1 MEEEEEE
8 EEEAVKRDVLTLV
21 TAGSDEQMA
30 IRRGDA
36 MPYKQHTS
44 DIASVNT
51 YCPWT
56 KQ

>member
-1 MEEEEEE
+1 MEEEEE